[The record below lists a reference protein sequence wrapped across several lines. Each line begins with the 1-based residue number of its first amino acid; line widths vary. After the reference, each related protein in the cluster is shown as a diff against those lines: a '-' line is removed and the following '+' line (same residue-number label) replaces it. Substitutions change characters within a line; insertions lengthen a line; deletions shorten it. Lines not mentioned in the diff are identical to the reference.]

1 MRRPGRK
8 VTEGLVPVYPELRE
22 EPDGRGFLETSD
34 VLEEEMLGEFRRV
47 RDEIELKIKAWLE
60 HPEAELRKLTQQRE
74 RMECLFSER

>member
-34 VLEEEMLGEFRRV
+34 VLEEEMLGEFRRF
-47 RDEIELKIKAWLE
+47 RDEIELKIKA
-60 HPEAELRKLTQQRE
+60 
-74 RMECLFSER
+74 